1 MEFLRNIKQ
10 KIKALFGKQ
19 VQESR
24 IESNTETFWERDYTR
39 IDAIN
44 FTEIFANRLTN
55 YAIADS
61 TVDID
66 DENISEL
73 LQTTFGRAYKW
84 VQMALG
90 IGRVFLVPYVNG
102 GKVYTDIIPQSRAWV
117 TRIVGGDIIGMVVL
131 ADIRNVDT
139 RIYQRWTLY
148 EYDPVGK
155 SFTITN
161 KATTYGGA
169 GEISLATL
177 PEWEDIPPQ
186 AKINGVE
193 RPLFAYCDSPKDNRT
208 ADLLQGASITMGCE
222 DTIKEIRETLKEY
235 ASEFEL
241 KRAFVGVDKL
251 MIDKETG
258 KPSPLFITF
267 EDKRS
272 ESLFE
277 VFSPD
282 IRDQAYRDRINA
294 LFARLEKQVGTSSG
308 ILTPA
313 ETANATATQ
322 VRRSMFDTF
331 CMVSK
336 MRRSIENC
344 LRGLCECYAVY
355 LRLLG
360 VPVKD
365 GLTPSFDW
373 DNSFVEDTAET
384 FAQLTQGQ
392 AMGAISEAEVRRFI
406 FPSETEEEAEE
417 AVRKISENKPEQLYM
432 PPDGLFGDTGA
443 DGENERV

>member
-10 KIKALFGKQ
+10 KIKALFGVK

-24 IESNTETFWERDYTR
+24 VESDTETSWERDYTR
-39 IDAIN
+39 IDSIN

-61 TVDID
+61 TVDIE
-66 DENISEL
+66 DENVSEL
-73 LQTTFGRAYKW
+73 LQTTFTRAYKW

-90 IGRVFLVPYVNG
+90 VGRVFLVPYINA

-117 TRIVGGDIIGMVVL
+117 TNIIGGDIIGMVVL
-131 ADIRNVDT
+131 ADIRTVDT

-155 SFTITN
+155 SFTVTN

-169 GEISLATL
+169 EEISLTSL
-177 PEWEDIPPQ
+177 PEWADIPPET
-186 AKINGVE
+186 KINGVE

-222 DTIKEIRETLKEY
+222 DTIKEIRETLKAY
-235 ASEFEL
+235 ATEFEL

-251 MIDKETG
+251 MLDKETG

-336 MRRSIENC
+336 IRRSIEKC
-344 LRGLCECYAVY
+344 LRDLCECYAVY

-360 VPVKD
+360 IPVKED
-365 GLTPSFDW
+365 AAPSFDW

-384 FAQLTQGQ
+384 FAQLMQGQ
-392 AMGAISEAEVRRFI
+392 SVGAISETEVRRFI

-417 AVRKISENKPEQLYM
+417 AVKKISGNKPESVYM
-432 PPDGLFGDTGA
+432 PPDGLFGNTSGNEEP
-443 DGENERV
+443 ENV